1 MKIRPIFLYFMY
13 SFIPIYYLLSMR
25 NHERFTLITFYKFVD
40 IAEPVKEV
48 RDHMKFCRD
57 IGMKGRIYIGEEGIS
72 ATATCNE
79 WQLQAY
85 KLYLKSTPYFADVMD
100 QIEEKWSPVDWH
112 MFEKMIVKYRQE
124 IVALWKTIDQASF
137 QRSLQELTDEQ
148 FKRVIDGKDT
158 DRVILDMR
166 NSYEYKLWHFKN
178 AVPAGTINFREV
190 EQLFDDY
197 KKQFEGKKV
206 LMYCT
211 GGIRCDKLSVLLK
224 EQGIDNFYGLQWGI
238 VKYVNKHN
246 DGNRLGNLYT
256 FDGVISKKVGDD
268 QTHTTIG
275 ECIYS
280 GLKTDHC
287 ENCRYS
293 PCNARIIARRRQ
305 YKRFGWFCSQECF
318 TNAQAD
324 WLVKSD
330 TFDPMDYRELRI
342 QVKNGHLSHD
352 DYLHMI
358 QANLDRIVV
367 DKNFTHQ
374 TSQKEELVDN
384 EYLNQ
389 WIKEHNRKE

>member
-1 MKIRPIFLYFMY
+1 
-13 SFIPIYYLLSMR
+13 MR

-112 MFEKMIVKYRQE
+112 MFDKMIVKYRQE

-148 FKRVIDGKDT
+148 FKRVIDGEDPEW
-158 DRVILDMR
+158 VILDMR
-166 NSYEYKLWHFKN
+166 NTYEYKLGHFKN
-178 AVPAGTINFREV
+178 AIPAWTINFREV
-190 EQLFDDY
+190 GQLFDDY
-197 KKQFEGKKV
+197 KKQFAGKKV

-224 EQGIDNFYGLQWGI
+224 ESGLDNFYGLEWGI

-246 DGNRLGNLYT
+246 DGNWLGNLYT

-268 QTHTTIG
+268 QTHITIG

-293 PCNARIIARRRQ
+293 PCNARIICRRKQ
-305 YKRFGWFCSQECF
+305 YKRFGGFCSAECF
-318 TNAQAD
+318 EKAQSD
-324 WLVKSD
+324 WLIKNESFDDMDYKTLRWQVKSWK
-330 TFDPMDYRELRI
+330 LRVESYLEM
-342 QVKNGHLSHD
+342 VKK
-352 DYLHMI
+352 
-358 QANLDRIVV
+358 NLDELIV
-367 DKNFTHQ
+367 DKKFPHA
-374 TSQKEELVDN
+374 TSQKEEIVDKA
-384 EYLNQ
+384 YLNQ
-389 WIKEHNRKE
+389 WLTEHQWIDGGGK